1 MYASEIYHGGLL
13 EIDRAVVVEN
23 VCKASM
29 LGPPDVPKHVITMYN
44 QYPRRGLLPHL
55 PMFTPSYPRFTPI
68 HPYLPLVNLVLP
80 HSPMFTP
87 S

>member
-1 MYASEIYHGGLL
+1 
-13 EIDRAVVVEN
+13 
-23 VCKASM
+23 M

-55 PMFTPSYPRFTPI
+55 PMFTPSLGNR
-68 HPYLPLVNLVLP
+68 VSP
-80 HSPMFTP
+80 HLSMLTP